1 MLLMAW
7 MGVLFAQSNLNKGL
21 TAFNQRAEGSIEDKA
36 RPEPINKAIKFY
48 QLALRE
54 PEDEIEAVIGLLKS
68 YYYKGKYVAES
79 DDQKKYIFDQA
90 KQLASIYMKQY
101 SDRADLRYWYLSN
114 LGSWAE
120 VYGILTAAREGVA
133 DQMREHA
140 EKIIELE
147 PEYQNGGGY
156 LLLGAVHYKSPYIP
170 FILSW
175 PDNKEAVKFLEKST
189 IIGYATP
196 VQKVYLAQALYKE
209 RERKRAIKLL
219 NEVANMSPST
229 NNSLSDWEQIKKARE
244 LLKKYN

>member
-1 MLLMAW
+1 MA
-7 MGVLFAQSNLNKGL
+7 
-21 TAFNQRAEGSIEDKA
+21 I
-36 RPEPINKAIKFY
+36 
-48 QLALRE
+48 RE
-54 PEDEIEAVIGLLKS
+54 PEDEIEAAIGLLKS

-79 DDQKKYIFDQA
+79 DEQKKYIFDQA

-189 IIGYATP
+189 IIGDATP

>member
-1 MLLMAW
+1 MAW
-7 MGVLFAQSNLNKGL
+7 MGILFAQSNLNKGL
-21 TAFNQRAEGSIEDKA
+21 TAFNQRAEGSVEDKA

-48 QLALRE
+48 QLAIRE

-90 KQLASIYMKQY
+90 KQLASIYIKQY

-189 IIGYATP
+189 IIGDATP